1 MRTTRNGAKLMGR
14 NAPSGRPKGTR
25 QAATPRYRTGHDSK
39 RAVLAAAAEV
49 MVTDGYA
56 AFSMNRVASRAG
68 MRLANVQYYFPT
80 RHELVHALLSD
91 IFSRFRESVPVD
103 APGESSSV
111 AEQLERM
118 LDWIMQSNSDPA
130 DCAVVWSAWAI
141 AAHDPKVN
149 EILDRWYIEYRRFFY
164 DLIRR
169 AQPRVA
175 PRKAHRLAAMCA
187 AVLEGSSLQIGAGK
201 KKHAELQ
208 GFDADVKDMIRRLV
222 LGK

>member
-1 MRTTRNGAKLMGR
+1 MGR
-14 NAPSGRPKGTR
+14 TASGGEKRGRR
-25 QAATPRYRTGHDSK
+25 QAATARYRTGRDSK

-49 MVTDGYA
+49 MVEDGYA

-91 IFSRFRESVPVD
+91 IFARFRESVPVG
-103 APGESSSV
+103 APGESLTV
-111 AEQLERM
+111 AQQLDRM
-118 LDWIMQSNSDPA
+118 LDWIMQSNADPA

-149 EILDRWYIEYRRFFY
+149 EILDQWYVEYRGFFY

-169 AQPRVA
+169 AQPRVPA
-175 PRKAHRLAAMCA
+175 RKAHRLAAMCA

-201 KKHAELQ
+201 KSRPELK
-208 GFDADVKDMIRRLV
+208 GFDADVKDMIRTLV
-222 LGK
+222 LGA